1 MSEDWKPGPEHE
13 RDIAREYARVQVGE
27 VLATVMHEEGLSIR
41 EFADRADVPPGRMQR
56 LLECAVPATV
66 DELAVIL
73 HAFGRRLVLEPI
85 RKDRVAAIELE
96 QVQQREEPA
105 P

>member
-1 MSEDWKPGPEHE
+1 MSDAMPGPEHE

-27 VLATVMHEEGLSIR
+27 VIAVVMQEENLTAAEVAARAGVAVGVVERMLA
-41 EFADRADVPPGRMQR
+41 GRG
-56 LLECAVPATV
+56 PTTV

-85 RKDRVAAIELE
+85 RQGELS
-96 QVQQREEPA
+96 PA
-105 P
+105 ERGRPQ